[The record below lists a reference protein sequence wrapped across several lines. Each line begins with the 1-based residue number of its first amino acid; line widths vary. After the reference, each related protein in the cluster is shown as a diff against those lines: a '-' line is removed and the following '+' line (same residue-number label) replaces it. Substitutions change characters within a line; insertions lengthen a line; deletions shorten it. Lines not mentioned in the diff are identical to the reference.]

1 MARAPERIASDP
13 LSAGWALLADGDWGA
28 ARASFEGALAG
39 EESPEALEGSS
50 WAAWWLDDADAVFDA
65 RERAFRLYRKW
76 GEPASAAR
84 MATWLAADQLDFRG
98 AVAVASGWL
107 RRAGR
112 LLEPLEPGPDHGWL
126 AFHEGY
132 IAHLSGDTAK
142 AGELGARA
150 AEAGRRFDVPDLE
163 MLGLALQG
171 VTLVACAQVR
181 EGMRCLDEAT
191 ATALSGDA
199 TVPIAGAWACCFLV
213 TACAAVLDYER
224 AFEWCDRI
232 AEFAERYGSRYMLAF
247 CRAEYGAVHLWRGRW
262 TDAEEMLEAAV
273 EDFTRSRP
281 AMVGGPLIGLAE
293 LRRRQARADEAA
305 RLLDR
310 AGPSAAAQLCRVR
323 LALDRRES
331 RAAVELVERLLRQ
344 ASPERRLERAPA
356 LELLVRARVARGEL
370 EEARVALESLRAIER
385 LVGTEPLRAS
395 AELAEGLLEA
405 ASGEHERART
415 VFEDAVDRFQR
426 SGAPFEASRARIEL
440 ATSLAALGRTE
451 LAEREATEALDRL
464 LALGAEAEAERAR
477 RLLQGAI
484 RSGGGDSGLPG
495 VTRREREVLGLLAE
509 GLTNRQIAERLVVSE
524 HTVHR
529 HVTNI
534 LRKLDL
540 PTRTA
545 AAALA
550 VRSGLL
556 DDAGR

>member
-1 MARAPERIASDP
+1 M
-13 LSAGWALLADGDWGA
+13 
-28 ARASFEGALAG
+28 
-39 EESPEALEGSS
+39 
-50 WAAWWLDDADAVFDA
+50 
-65 RERAFRLYRKW
+65 
-76 GEPASAAR
+76 
-84 MATWLAADQLDFRG
+84 
-98 AVAVASGWL
+98 
-107 RRAGR
+107 
-112 LLEPLEPGPDHGWL
+112 
-126 AFHEGY
+126 
-132 IAHLSGDTAK
+132 
-142 AGELGARA
+142 
-150 AEAGRRFDVPDLE
+150 
-163 MLGLALQG
+163 
-171 VTLVACAQVR
+171 
-181 EGMRCLDEAT
+181 
-191 ATALSGDA
+191 
-199 TVPIAGAWACCFLV
+199 
-213 TACAAVLDYER
+213 
-224 AFEWCDRI
+224 
-232 AEFAERYGSRYMLAF
+232 
-247 CRAEYGAVHLWRGRW
+247 
-262 TDAEEMLEAAV
+262 
-273 EDFTRSRP
+273 
-281 AMVGGPLIGLAE
+281 
-293 LRRRQARADEAA
+293 
-305 RLLDR
+305 
-310 AGPSAAAQLCRVR
+310 
-323 LALDRRES
+323 
-331 RAAVELVERLLRQ
+331 ERLLRQ
-344 ASPERRLERAPA
+344 APEERRLERTPA

-370 EEARVALESLRAIER
+370 EEARAALDSLREIER

-395 AELAEGLLEA
+395 TELAEGLLEA
-405 ASGEHERART
+405 ASGEYERART

-477 RLLQGAI
+477 GLLQGPI